1 MPLTSPKLVYM
12 NVINFYI
19 HSSHKLYNNYNLDIG
34 GVCIRGYNNTAK
46 FMEQD
51 CCDAVISHLK
61 LKGASF
67 FLFFTPFN
75 YKESQR
81 I

>member
-1 MPLTSPKLVYM
+1 M

-67 FLFFTPFN
+67 FLFSPHLIIKN
-75 YKESQR
+75 LKEFR
-81 I
+81 IEYIKY